1 MLRFV
6 LELLILKV
14 KNGYALVTNLNM
26 ISARFMEKTF
36 GGPVGTIA
44 FNFNDMKTIFDLGW
58 METIRGVFGTASL
71 HVFSIAPR
79 FLAKRFWLRTL
90 CSRKKGGVVRAPKEV
105 FNKLQFFCEA
115 APQWSLW
122 SSVKHPINQR
132 CFFHFTQLGN

>member
-1 MLRFV
+1 MRVYGVEKGFPTHWTVLRFV

-71 HVFSIAPR
+71 HVFSSIP
-79 FLAKRFWLRTL
+79 
-90 CSRKKGGVVRAPKEV
+90 
-105 FNKLQFFCEA
+105 
-115 APQWSLW
+115 
-122 SSVKHPINQR
+122 
-132 CFFHFTQLGN
+132 HF